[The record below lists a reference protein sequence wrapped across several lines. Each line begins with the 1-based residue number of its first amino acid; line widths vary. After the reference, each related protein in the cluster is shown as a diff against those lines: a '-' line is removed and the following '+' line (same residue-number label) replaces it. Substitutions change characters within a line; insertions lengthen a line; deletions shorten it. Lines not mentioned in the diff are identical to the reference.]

1 MRSSYVGYTSFFLSG
16 VFEIVIYT
24 SVQLEKRMQA
34 FTSNERDELSDAD
47 LATLLDWTTDIVRI
61 PDT

>member
-1 MRSSYVGYTSFFLSG
+1 ML
-16 VFEIVIYT
+16 YT
-24 SVQLEKRMQA
+24 SVQIEKRIELMPR
-34 FTSNERDELSDAD
+34 NERDEVSDAD